1 MSHSISECIYE
12 RDRVG
17 RESLPARIFY
27 HDIYQFSTKRG
38 GEWGKRLT
46 VLRKA
51 DFIDKTPL
59 QILYNG
65 EGFIVQY
72 RK

>member
-1 MSHSISECIYE
+1 MAQYA
-12 RDRVG
+12 RLL
-17 RESLPARIFY
+17 LPARIFY
-27 HDIYQFSTKRG
+27 HDIYQFSTKTG

-46 VLRKA
+46 VLRKT
-51 DFIDKTPL
+51 DFMDKTPL